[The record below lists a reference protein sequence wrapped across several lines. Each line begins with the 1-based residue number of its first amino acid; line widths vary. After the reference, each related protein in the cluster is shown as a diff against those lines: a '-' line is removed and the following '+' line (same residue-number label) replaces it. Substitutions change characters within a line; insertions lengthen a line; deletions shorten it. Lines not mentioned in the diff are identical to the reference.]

1 MLYAQA
7 PIHNWKPQM
16 ANLATH
22 EDKEDRGLEIQL
34 CGNILVLNDGAE
46 WWLSRNSFTAI
57 TKAEAQTI
65 YDADIDSAIAS
76 YVEDYHHD
84 HGAKQI
90 AERAT
95 LP

>member
-7 PIHNWKPQM
+7 TIRT
-16 ANLATH
+16 AGVVTH
-22 EDKEDRGLEIQL
+22 EDKEVRGLEIQTW
-34 CGNILVLNDGAE
+34 GNILVLNDGAE
-46 WWLSRNSFTAI
+46 WWLTRNSFTAI
-57 TKAEAQTI
+57 TKSEAQTL
-65 YDADIDSAIAS
+65 YDACIDHAIAS

-90 AERAT
+90 PERAT

>member
-1 MLYAQA
+1 MLYTQA
-7 PIHNWKPQM
+7 IIRT
-16 ANLATH
+16 AGVVTH
-22 EDKEDRGLEIQL
+22 EDKEDRGLEIQTW
-34 CGNILVLNDGAE
+34 GNILVLSDGAE

-65 YDADIDSAIAS
+65 YDAYIDSAIAS
-76 YVEDYHHD
+76 YVADEDD
-84 HGAKQI
+84 EEKGRAI

>member
-1 MLYAQA
+1 MLYA
-7 PIHNWKPQM
+7 INSVIGYKITM

-46 WWLSRNSFTAI
+46 WWLTRNSLTAI
-57 TKAEAQTI
+57 TKSEAQTI
-65 YDADIDSAIAS
+65 YDAWIDHAIAS
-76 YVEDYHHD
+76 YVEDNYHD
-84 HGAKQI
+84 DGVKQI

>member
-1 MLYAQA
+1 MLYTQA
-7 PIHNWKPQM
+7 TIKT
-16 ANLATH
+16 AVIVTH
-22 EDKEDRGLEIQL
+22 EDKEERGLEMQT

-46 WWLSRNSFTAI
+46 WWLTRNSFTAI

-65 YDADIDSAIAS
+65 YDAWIDNAIAT
-76 YVEDYHHD
+76 YVEDIHH
-84 HGAKQI
+84 HNGVKQI

>member
-7 PIHNWKPQM
+7 PTSNWKAQT
-16 ANLATH
+16 ANIATH

-57 TKAEAQTI
+57 PKAEAQTL
-65 YDADIDSAIAS
+65 YDTYIDHAIAA
-76 YVEDYHHD
+76 YVEDDYHD
-84 HGAKQI
+84 DGVKQI